1 VGDIDIAYKAAWPGE
16 STEGTKKFS
25 IHQFANDTVGLLDAL
40 KIEKADILG
49 HSMGSFI
56 AQEPA
61 TMTPDRIDKLILSA
75 SSCGGREAIPPSPEV
90 VQTFASSI
98 NSSSPIQDEEK
109 IIPLLFPSDWLEANQ
124 DYRNYMPIP
133 GESVPPQVLQAQFE
147 AIEKWD
153 GTSADLSKIT
163 HPTLVIVGTEDIFT
177 PAGNSLMIVGK
188 ISSAWLV
195 QIRDAGHGL
204 MNEYPDQFSRIISTF
219 P

>member
-1 VGDIDIAYKAAWPGE
+1 MDTWSPTLLKELSSNETVIIFDNQGAGE

-98 NSSSPIQDEEK
+98 NSSSPIQDEE
-109 IIPLLFPSDWLEANQ
+109 
-124 DYRNYMPIP
+124 
-133 GESVPPQVLQAQFE
+133 
-147 AIEKWD
+147 
-153 GTSADLSKIT
+153 
-163 HPTLVIVGTEDIFT
+163 
-177 PAGNSLMIVGK
+177 
-188 ISSAWLV
+188 
-195 QIRDAGHGL
+195 
-204 MNEYPDQFSRIISTF
+204 
-219 P
+219 